1 MRNISPRK
9 YAISLYESLC
19 DIQKNEISA
28 VIKSFVSLLVR
39 NKDISKADKI
49 VKAFRKF
56 YCEKENILEV
66 SVTTA
71 GLLDDDIKA
80 MVIKQLNGSLNKEI
94 ELQATTDKS
103 TIGGIILKY
112 DDTVVDGSVKRRIEL
127 LADFLK

>member
-127 LADFLK
+127 LADSLK